1 MNKRRITAVVLTIAV
16 LCAASTYSLAEQIKD
31 PASLLPVKVLLLP
44 KFEVGEIEGDFPG
57 EAQLYYEHYLTGAS
71 EYDIP
76 NGAGHSK
83 LYYKDGL
90 ALCVLG
96 MGKVN
101 AALGTMAILSDGRF
115 DYSQAYIISTG
126 CAGSAAGSTVMG
138 DVFLITSAMDYDLG
152 HHADARE
159 IADPDGPTWFH
170 DADFDDSAVIL
181 LDQDLT
187 GKVYDLI
194 KDTPIKTTERT
205 RNYMRHAFD
214 GAEWAVRDPQVL
226 RGTTATG
233 DNYWKGTHGHEN
245 ALLMADTYQVP
256 DPYMTTEM
264 EDIAVARFVIDQVA
278 GRIPVIGGAGSNS
291 TAESLNKSL
300 GLVKC
305 GIDGLLLI
313 TPYYNKANE
322 EGIYHHFADVMDKVD
337 VPCILYNIPGRTGCS
352 ISERNLAR
360 LREHP
365 NAWAIKEASGS
376 IAYATT
382 VAQYLGD
389 DFRMFSGN
397 DDMVVPIMSLGGSGV
412 ISVWA
417 NIAPKTVHD
426 MCAKWLAGDTASALK
441 IQLEN
446 LELIHSLF
454 CEVNPI
460 PVKAALA
467 HMGLIQPVYRQP
479 LWPMAENNEARVVAA
494 LQAAGIIE

>member
-16 LCAASTYSLAEQIKD
+16 LCAASTYSLAEQIKN

-83 LYYKDGL
+83 LYYKDGI

-170 DADFDDSAVIL
+170 DADFDDSAVIR

-187 GKVYDLI
+187 GRVYDLI

-264 EDIAVARFVIDQVA
+264 EDIAVARTAERMGMLDRLIILRDSVNMDVFMLGA
-278 GRIPVIGGAGSNS
+278 TPESLWGGA
-291 TAESLNKSL
+291 
-300 GLVKC
+300 
-305 GIDGLLLI
+305 
-313 TPYYNKANE
+313 
-322 EGIYHHFADVMDKVD
+322 
-337 VPCILYNIPGRTGCS
+337 
-352 ISERNLAR
+352 
-360 LREHP
+360 
-365 NAWAIKEASGS
+365 
-376 IAYATT
+376 
-382 VAQYLGD
+382 
-389 DFRMFSGN
+389 
-397 DDMVVPIMSLGGSGV
+397 
-412 ISVWA
+412 
-417 NIAPKTVHD
+417 
-426 MCAKWLAGDTASALK
+426 
-441 IQLEN
+441 EN
-446 LELIHSLF
+446 LTL
-454 CEVNPI
+454 
-460 PVKAALA
+460 AAEESIESA
-467 HMGLIQPVYRQP
+467 DIFETAM
-479 LWPMAENNEARVVAA
+479 ENNFDVGRV
-494 LQAAGIIE
+494 IIDRILDGTF